1 MQSIAE
7 LKHFIT
13 EDLYIVSEQRTSD
26 GPEAGIS
33 DIKSVLS
40 GNENGNVLIVTELPL
55 SEQHSLLLNK
65 IMAAVKVNVSELA
78 FLDISNTKLLDNQE
92 VSANRIL
99 VFGNADNIDSIPDT
113 KYEAVQL
120 NGRLVLSSENFNLL
134 ESDVNHKKKLWVA
147 LQNAFL
153 T

>member
-1 MQSIAE
+1 
-7 LKHFIT
+7 
-13 EDLYIVSEQRTSD
+13 
-26 GPEAGIS
+26 
-33 DIKSVLS
+33 
-40 GNENGNVLIVTELPL
+40 TELPL

-65 IMAAVKVNVSELA
+65 IMAAIKVNVSELA
-78 FLDISNTKLLDNQE
+78 FLDISNTQLLDNQE

-99 VFGNADNIDSIPDT
+99 VFGNVDNIDSIPDT

-134 ESDVNHKKKLWVA
+134 ESDVNHKKKLWAA

-153 T
+153 A